1 MAKQNTAPTM
11 KDVAKEAGV
20 SLGTVSKVINGIPVG
35 DEYRKKVEQAIK
47 TLDYH
52 INAYAKGLK
61 NNRTYTVAVILPNLL
76 NPFFSMVAHYINRA
90 LVNRGYRMLLCD
102 TEYDYTKEREMV
114 QMVAQNKV
122 DGIIALTYNPDLK
135 IPPDVRFL
143 RTTLITGF
151 PGETQEDHEE
161 LMEFV
166 DQMEFDRLGVFTYSP
181 EEDTPAATMEDQI
194 PEEVKQDRQYLY

>member
-76 NPFFSMVAHYINRA
+76 NPFFSMVAHYINRKWC
-90 LVNRGYRMLLCD
+90 RWWR
-102 TEYDYTKEREMV
+102 
-114 QMVAQNKV
+114 
-122 DGIIALTYNPDLK
+122 
-135 IPPDVRFL
+135 
-143 RTTLITGF
+143 RTRWMASL
-151 PGETQEDHEE
+151 P
-161 LMEFV
+161 
-166 DQMEFDRLGVFTYSP
+166 
-181 EEDTPAATMEDQI
+181 
-194 PEEVKQDRQYLY
+194 